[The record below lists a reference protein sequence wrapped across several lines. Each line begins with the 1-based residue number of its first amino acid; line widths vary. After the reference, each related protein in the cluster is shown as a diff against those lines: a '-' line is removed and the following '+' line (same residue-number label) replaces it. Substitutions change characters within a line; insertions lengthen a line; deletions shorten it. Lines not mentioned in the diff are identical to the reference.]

1 MESQNEE
8 DDGNIEDIDLKT
20 WTSWTYKILHRNYQL
35 YMNSDDIAGD
45 FLKARLQ
52 YHTKL
57 KSSSSCCGRHNREMS
72 YIDADVK
79 PFFIDIGK
87 FIKRILKDE
96 SYSVYKDINGS
107 DKIQRRDVL
116 IWSVII
122 NRRDYA
128 IDILKD
134 GSTIE
139 TKLNKGTCIYAA
151 LFASAMFKVLSKKAD
166 ALENMDLGESFME
179 NSRFFEVL
187 ASNGIAEMYVNDRA
201 MSQKI
206 LTQPVEEYG
215 CSMKTVMKISAN
227 NKLMLFMGTTACQ
240 TKLKSIWRGHMSI
253 LTSREMISCIVML
266 FCFSFFV
273 LTDLR
278 PFTDGQFS
286 LMEYL
291 IFGWILT
298 LVLEE
303 LRQICQ
309 REQRSLRHRLCSWWK
324 DAWNKYDVFMNF
336 LFLLSVVLRFA
347 LHQDN
352 FKPARMMYSVTLAFF
367 IIRTLQ
373 FFYVAKNTGPKI
385 IMIRKMVTVLLF
397 FIMIFAVVLVSFGII
412 MQANLY
418 PNSELTFAL
427 LRDVVNLPYWQMYGE
442 LFLEIIEGQ
451 ESSTCTKEPSKYGIL
466 PRCPETNT
474 GVPLVLAVYMVLTN
488 LMLMNLLIAMFSNTF
503 QKVEDNS
510 VSIWKFHR
518 YSLVHEYYERPVFAP
533 PLIILNHLYRT
544 IYFVYH
550 IWCKKDGKL
559 DNAFELNITEEESK
573 QVAESEREAMDE
585 CFKSLD
591 DRHGRTVPRTRSYYK
606 MPAVSTDRDY
616 TLKDIAELYNQVNQ
630 KLDEILETRT

>member
-1 MESQNEE
+1 
-8 DDGNIEDIDLKT
+8 
-20 WTSWTYKILHRNYQL
+20 
-35 YMNSDDIAGD
+35 MN
-45 FLKARLQ
+45 
-52 YHTKL
+52 
-57 KSSSSCCGRHNREMS
+57 

-79 PFFIDIGK
+79 PFFRDIGK
-87 FIKRILKDE
+87 FVKRILKDE
-96 SYSVYKDINGS
+96 SYAVYKDINGS

-128 IDILKD
+128 IDLLKD

-166 ALENMDLGESFME
+166 AAENMDLGESFME

-187 ASNGIAEMYVNDRA
+187 ACNGIAQMYVNDRA

-227 NKLMLFMGTTACQ
+227 NKLMQFMGTTACQ

-253 LTSREMISCIVML
+253 LTSREMIVLCIFLPFLIPRIKFLRHTNGEKRDNKEPFLRINWCGCTDSSKGKLGIIDALYLFYSAPVTKFWTNVISCIVML

-273 LTDLR
+273 LTDLH
-278 PFTDGQFS
+278 PYTDGQFS

-309 REQRSLRHRLCSWWK
+309 REHRSLRHRLCSWWK
-324 DAWNKYDVFMNF
+324 DAWNKYDVFMNV

-367 IIRTLQ
+367 FMRTLQ

-385 IMIRKMVTVLLF
+385 IMIRKMVSDIETKC
-397 FIMIFAVVLVSFGII
+397 IAHAS
-412 MQANLY
+412 AD
-418 PNSELTFAL
+418 L
-427 LRDVVNLPYWQMYGE
+427 LR
-442 LFLEIIEGQ
+442 
-451 ESSTCTKEPSKYGIL
+451 
-466 PRCPETNT
+466 
-474 GVPLVLAVYMVLTN
+474 
-488 LMLMNLLIAMFSNTF
+488 
-503 QKVEDNS
+503 
-510 VSIWKFHR
+510 
-518 YSLVHEYYERPVFAP
+518 AP
-533 PLIILNHLYRT
+533 T
-544 IYFVYH
+544 
-550 IWCKKDGKL
+550 
-559 DNAFELNITEEESK
+559 
-573 QVAESEREAMDE
+573 
-585 CFKSLD
+585 
-591 DRHGRTVPRTRSYYK
+591 
-606 MPAVSTDRDY
+606 
-616 TLKDIAELYNQVNQ
+616 
-630 KLDEILETRT
+630 